1 LTSTVLTNETYVGGL
16 TTAIN
21 SFRSTLAH
29 NPLATT
35 LRERVDTLE
44 DALNT
49 MASANKDMTEKTIP
63 AMVKRAKLEE
73 RAAAD
78 KRVEKIRAEKDLITR
93 GLEREQVQKREIRK
107 AAEEREQHLLKDLQ
121 SMKR

>member
-1 LTSTVLTNETYVGGL
+1 
-16 TTAIN
+16 
-21 SFRSTLAH
+21 
-29 NPLATT
+29 